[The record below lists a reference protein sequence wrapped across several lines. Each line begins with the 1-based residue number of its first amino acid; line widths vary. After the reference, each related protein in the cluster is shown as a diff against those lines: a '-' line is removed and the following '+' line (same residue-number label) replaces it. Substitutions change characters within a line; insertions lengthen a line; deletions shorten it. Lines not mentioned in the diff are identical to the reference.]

1 MNYAIQKSSRKW
13 AYESFLSVIL
23 SLSER
28 TLDFIIKAKWWLRE
42 ALMPLPNTWSNL
54 WRTQLDIFRFVNI
67 FWYPN
72 YLFSQRMKVKKN
84 GSTNFRK
91 KLNGNGPRNKS
102 LPVFTWICQD
112 ANTIAMYGLSKSL
125 TIKFL
130 LVFNILKYS
139 FPNITNFLLI
149 LWWLTGYEC
158 GCYLLDRRNVLWRE
172 RVSTRWNHE
181 HHDETMSMEGTTIQ
195 R

>member
-1 MNYAIQKSSRKW
+1 
-13 AYESFLSVIL
+13 
-23 SLSER
+23 
-28 TLDFIIKAKWWLRE
+28 
-42 ALMPLPNTWSNL
+42 
-54 WRTQLDIFRFVNI
+54 
-67 FWYPN
+67 
-72 YLFSQRMKVKKN
+72 MKVKKN

-149 LWWLTGYEC
+149 L
-158 GCYLLDRRNVLWRE
+158 
-172 RVSTRWNHE
+172 
-181 HHDETMSMEGTTIQ
+181 
-195 R
+195 